1 MVRSPVSAAVLVAIG
16 GVPALAQ
23 ATGGGRLVV
32 LESTASV
39 RSMGMHG
46 AGVALLGNAGSV
58 FINPAGLAIIRHI
71 AVEGAYQPKPSGGYL
86 TTAAGALRL
95 RQFDLGFGV
104 RFFGVGD
111 DPATGMPAD
120 ASELLTVGSLVYR
133 FGLIA
138 LGVSGKHVT
147 EKVAGVRQ
155 RGVSGD
161 VGLAIAVFDIMA
173 LAFSMQNIGG
183 NWNSESTMDMPR
195 LTRSGFT
202 MNYVDPQGG
211 FRLMSTIELQWP
223 EGSGHRAIFGG
234 EAGVVLGGVGVVGRV
249 AHRSRPEGSDE
260 PAFTY
265 GATFELTKINFDFAY
280 EPNDIEEEASH
291 RLGLRIAF

>member
-1 MVRSPVSAAVLVAIG
+1 MLRVAVSTAGLLALG

-23 ATGGGRLVV
+23 ATGGGGLVV
-32 LESTASV
+32 LESAASV
-39 RSMGMHG
+39 RSMGMQG

-58 FINPAGLAIIRHI
+58 FINPAGLAIIRHM
-71 AVEGAYQPKPSGGYL
+71 AVEAAYQPKPGGGAL
-86 TTAAGALRL
+86 TTAAGAWRL
-95 RQFDLGFGV
+95 AQFDLGFGV
-104 RFFGVGD
+104 RYFGKGD
-111 DPATGMPAD
+111 GVTGTPSNS
-120 ASELLTVGSLVYR
+120 SELLTVGSVVYR

-147 EKVAGVRQ
+147 DKRDDVRL

-183 NWNSESTMDMPR
+183 NWSSESTLEMR
-195 LTRSGFT
+195 RITRGGFT
-202 MNYVDPQGG
+202 MNYVDPQGT

-223 EGSGHRAIFGG
+223 EGSSHRAIFGA
-234 EAGVVLGGVGVVGRV
+234 EAGIVLGGVGVIGRA
-249 AHRSRPEGSDE
+249 AHRSRPEGSTD

-265 GATFELTKINFDFAY
+265 GATFTLSKINFDFAY
-280 EPNDIEEEASH
+280 EPNDVDEEASH

>member
-1 MVRSPVSAAVLVAIG
+1 MRLAVSTAVLLAACCVPVVA
-16 GVPALAQ
+16 Q
-23 ATGGGRLVV
+23 TGGGSRLVV

-58 FINPAGLAIIRHI
+58 FINPAGLATIRHI
-71 AVEGAYQPKPSGGYL
+71 AVEGAYQPKPGGGQL
-86 TTAAGALRL
+86 TMAAGAWRL
-95 RQFDLGFGV
+95 AQFDLGFGM
-104 RFFGVGD
+104 RFFGAGD
-111 DPATGMPAD
+111 AATGAPTNS
-120 ASELLTVGSLVYR
+120 SELLTVGSLVYR

-161 VGLAIAVFDIMA
+161 WGLAIAVFDIMA

-183 NWNSESTMDMPR
+183 NWSSESTVEMPR
-195 LTRSGFT
+195 LTRGGFT
-202 MNYVDPQGG
+202 MNYVDPQGT

-223 EGSGHRAIFGG
+223 QGAGHRALFGA
-234 EAGVVLGGVGVVGRV
+234 EAGVVLGGVGVVGRI
-249 AHRSRPEGSDE
+249 AHRSRPGGSTE
-260 PAFTY
+260 PALTY

-280 EPNDIEEEASH
+280 EPNDIDEEASH
-291 RLGLRIAF
+291 RVGLRIAF